1 LIARLS
7 DDFCYLGNGWCVEQC
22 LQRHVEVECL
32 AASQVISRVSQT
44 FNLDVPLKALLDAPT
59 IAQMA
64 EVIAQAGD
72 QIARTELAR
81 LLSEIEAMP
90 EDEARK
96 QVREKNLAGKT

>member
-1 LIARLS
+1 LS
-7 DDFCYLGNGWCVEQC
+7 LDGIGIHDNFFDLGG
-22 LQRHVEVECL
+22 HSL

-64 EVIAQAGD
+64 KVIAHAGD
-72 QIARTELAR
+72 QIARTELDR

-96 QVREKNLAGKT
+96 QVREKI

>member
-1 LIARLS
+1 
-7 DDFCYLGNGWCVEQC
+7 
-22 LQRHVEVECL
+22 
-32 AASQVISRVSQT
+32 VISRVSQT

-64 EVIAQAGD
+64 EVIAHAGD

-96 QVREKNLAGKT
+96 QVCEKNLGGKT